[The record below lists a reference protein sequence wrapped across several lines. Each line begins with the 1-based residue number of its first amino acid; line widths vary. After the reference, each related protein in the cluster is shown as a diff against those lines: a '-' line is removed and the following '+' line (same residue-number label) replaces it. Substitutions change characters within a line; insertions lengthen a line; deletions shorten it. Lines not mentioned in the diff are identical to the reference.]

1 MKFIIATVVV
11 GIGFALSSLRSVSE
25 DEPRSK
31 TKLIYVYDALCG
43 WCYGFSSSIKEL
55 EEKHS
60 EKYDITIVSGG
71 LRVGDQTG
79 TINEIAPFIKKAY
92 KDVEKTTGVKYG
104 EKFVQGNLKSGE
116 LRINSLPPAIALC
129 IVKELKP
136 EKALAFTRLLHE
148 GIYVENNQP
157 DDLKWYAEAAEKI
170 GINGSEFTAKMGEQ
184 KYTELAYADF
194 AYAKTLG
201 VNGFPVILRRAG
213 ANWEIATQGY
223 TTYTELLDALNP

>member
-1 MKFIIATVVV
+1 MKLVIGILVL
-11 GIGFALSSLRSVSE
+11 GIGFALSSLNAGKPQE
-25 DEPRSK
+25 TTPK
-31 TKLIYVYDALCG
+31 KKIIYVYDALCG
-43 WCYGFSSSIKEL
+43 WCYGFSKTMQEL
-55 EEKHS
+55 EDKQSSMYE
-60 EKYDITIVSGG
+60 ITVVSGG
-71 LRVGDQTG
+71 LRVGNQAG

-136 EKALAFTRLLHE
+136 EKALAFTRLLHQ

-157 DDLKWYAEAAEKI
+157 DDLKWYGEAADKI
-170 GINGSEFTAKMGEQ
+170 GINGTEFISKMGEA

-194 AYAKTLG
+194 AFAKQLG
-201 VNGFPVILRRAG
+201 VSGFPAVLVQSGTSWKMAS
-213 ANWEIATQGY
+213 NGY
-223 TTYTELLDALNP
+223 ASYTDLLEALK